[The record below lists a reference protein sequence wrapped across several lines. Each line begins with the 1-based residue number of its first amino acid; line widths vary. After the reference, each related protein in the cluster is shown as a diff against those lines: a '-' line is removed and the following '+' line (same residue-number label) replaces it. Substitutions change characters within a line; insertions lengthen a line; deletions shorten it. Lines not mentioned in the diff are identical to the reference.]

1 MKALLATLRQHWLR
15 LVLVLGADGFF
26 VLLLWLSEARQLWTL
41 VRLLLLASL
50 LLLGGSL
57 LVTHYRE
64 EKRSRLFRAFLT
76 SPDPYNEER
85 LLAAVG
91 TKERE
96 ALLLLSSV
104 LREQQVTENELRSDL
119 HDYEEYVESWV
130 HEAKTPL
137 SLLTMLL
144 DNRGDEMT
152 PHLHAKLDYV
162 RSELQEDVAQILYY
176 ARLKSS
182 TKDYLFEMVDLCSCI
197 EEVLEDYAPLL
208 EEKQFVVEHALPE
221 TKVYT
226 DRRGLLFMLGQ
237 IVANAI
243 KYSSTDPKLT
253 FSLEQTEQ
261 ADTLT
266 IADCGVGVMPCDLPY
281 LFQKGFTGD
290 STDSRKKAT
299 GMGLYLTK
307 RMADD
312 LKLGL
317 DAASEWHK
325 SFAISITFPKHN

>member
-15 LVLVLGADGFF
+15 LALVLCADGFF
-26 VLLLWLSEARQLWTL
+26 ILLLWLSEARQLWTL

-50 LLLGGSL
+50 LLFGGSL
-57 LVTHYRE
+57 LVTHYQE

-76 SPDPYNEER
+76 SPDQYHEER
-85 LLAAVG
+85 LLSAVG

-96 ALLLLSSV
+96 ALRLLSAV
-104 LREQQVTENELRSDL
+104 LREQKVTENELRSDL
-119 HDYEEYVESWV
+119 CDYEEYVESWV
-130 HEAKTPL
+130 HETKTPI

-144 DNRGDEMT
+144 DNRGDEMS
-152 PHLHAKLDYV
+152 PGLHVKLDYV

-182 TKDYLFEMVDLCSCI
+182 TKDYLFEMVDLRACI

-208 EEKQFVVEHALPE
+208 EEKQFVVELALPE
-221 TKVYT
+221 TEVYT

-237 IVANAI
+237 IVGNAI
-243 KYSSTDPKLT
+243 KYSSTDPRLT
-253 FSLEQTEQ
+253 FSLEQTGQ
-261 ADTLT
+261 TDTLT
-266 IADCGVGVMPCDLPY
+266 IADCGIGVMPCDLPY
-281 LFQKGFTGD
+281 IFQKGFTGD

-317 DAASEWHK
+317 DAVSEWHK
-325 SFAISITFPKHN
+325 SFAISITFPRNN

>member
-1 MKALLATLRQHWLR
+1 MKALWNALCQHWIR

-26 VLLLWLSEARQLWTL
+26 ILLLWLAEARQLWTL
-41 VRLLLLASL
+41 VRLIVLASL

-57 LVTHYRE
+57 LVTYNQEQKRE
-64 EKRSRLFRAFLT
+64 RLFRAFLT
-76 SPDPYNEER
+76 APDQYSEER

-91 TKERE
+91 KKERS
-96 ALLLLSSV
+96 ALHLLASV
-104 LREQQVTENELRSDL
+104 LRERQVTENELRSDL
-119 HDYEEYVESWV
+119 ADYEEYVESWV

-144 DNRGDEMT
+144 DNRGDEMS
-152 PHLHAKLDYV
+152 PDLHAKLDYV

-182 TKDYLFEMVDLCSCI
+182 TKDYLFEMVDLCGCI

-208 EEKQFVVEHALPE
+208 EEKKFRVETSFSE
-221 TKVYT
+221 KQVYT

-237 IVANAI
+237 IVGNAV
-243 KYSSTDPKLT
+243 KYSGAEPKLT
-253 FSLEQTEQ
+253 FTLEQTER

-266 IADCGVGVMPCDLPY
+266 IADCGVGVKGCDLPY
-281 LFQKGFTGD
+281 IFQKGFTGD

-317 DAASEWHK
+317 DAKSEWHK
-325 SFAISITFPKHN
+325 GFAISIAFPKIT